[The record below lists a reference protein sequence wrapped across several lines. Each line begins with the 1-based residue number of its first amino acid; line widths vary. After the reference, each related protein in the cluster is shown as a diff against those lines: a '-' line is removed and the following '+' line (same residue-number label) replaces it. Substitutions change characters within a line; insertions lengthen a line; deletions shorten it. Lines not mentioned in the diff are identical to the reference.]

1 LNRAA
6 DPNYLKNRNTV
17 SKTTVLATGR
27 ITGAEI
33 ITITHV
39 EWSDS
44 PPVVMIRWPGQPSL
58 TDPNRL
64 PAVANELMAIMTAAN
79 AKLDAIQCQQAHP
92 ARKNHG
98 ARSSRGFLGSQS
110 LRNGHDAVQERPF
123 QGPGQEE
130 YSGQEE
136 PCIDEAFR
144 VNQRCE
150 ATIGSAASR

>member
-1 LNRAA
+1 
-6 DPNYLKNRNTV
+6 V

-33 ITITHV
+33 ITISHV

-64 PAVANELMAIMTAAN
+64 PAVAAELMAIMTAAN
-79 AKLDAIQCQQAHP
+79 ANLDALHRQQP
-92 ARKNHG
+92 PSGGRNHG
-98 ARSSRGFLGSQS
+98 ARPSQGFLGSRS
-110 LRNGHDAVQERPF
+110 PRAGHDAVHERHL
-123 QGPGQEE
+123 QRQGQEE
-130 YSGQEE
+130 DSGQEE
-136 PCIDEAFR
+136 PYIDQGFT